1 MKSEKSVFLH
11 LFSYMGRFK
20 ITMTLSIILAAVAA
34 VLNLSAFICVYNVGK
49 EIVRSLGDFSK
60 LDLEYMK
67 ELGWQAVLL
76 ISASFGTYGFSLL
89 FSHITA
95 FNTVAK
101 IRIHLVK
108 HIGQLPLGY
117 HSINPSGKLRKI
129 IEKNTDNMETLISHQ
144 IPDFVQSAVLPVA
157 FLIFMFHYDWR
168 LSLICLLPILIG
180 FIVLATMLK
189 GTSEGLAKQYQK
201 SAEDISNAATEYV
214 RGISVVKVFGQTANS
229 FRRYKT
235 AVKEYSDYV
244 IRYALSMENSDSIYN
259 TVINGIF
266 FFLIP
271 GGIILLNATYDS
283 ERVILS
289 FIFFAV
295 LIPAVVTILNR
306 IMKSSSNIMIA
317 SSSLEAIE
325 KILNEQPLKQK
336 VDTKYP
342 ENYDITL
349 NHVSFSYEKESER
362 VLDDISLTIK
372 QGTVTALVGES
383 GGGKSTIANLIAR
396 FWDVENGSVRVGGID
411 VRDMDYS
418 TWMNQVSIVFQD
430 TDLFKMSIAD
440 NVAFYTPGA
449 SRNDVLRALHLAQC
463 DDILEKLPNG
473 ADTIIGTKGVYLS
486 GGEMQRISVARAILK
501 DAPVILLD
509 EATAFADAENEHLI
523 QRALDQLLRGKTV
536 LMIAHR
542 LSTVIHADQICVLD
556 RGKIIEKGSH
566 EELMG
571 LNGAYATMFYE
582 YQNSI
587 SWRIGGK
594 KNA

>member
-117 HSINPSGKLRKI
+117 HSINPSGKQRKI

-157 FLIFMFHYDWR
+157 FLFFMFHYDWR

-271 GGIILLNATYDS
+271 GAIILFNATYDS

-362 VLDDISLTIK
+362 VLDDISFTIK

-542 LSTVIHADQICVLD
+542 LSTVIHAEQICVLD
-556 RGKIIEKGSH
+556 QGKIIEKGSH